1 MDYLLLTCFALS
13 FLTAYILTPVWI
25 KAAHKI
31 ELTGKD
37 MHRYDKP
44 EIAEMGGLVVN
55 AGFLMGVLTYI
66 GLSTF
71 YFKHNTN
78 LIYILAAISTCL
90 IIMLVGIMDD
100 LLGWKI
106 GLRQW
111 QKPLLTSVAALPMM
125 VVNAGESGMIL
136 PMIGP
141 VNFGILY
148 PLLIVPVAITGA
160 ANGFNMLA
168 GFAGLEAG
176 MGIVILGTLGFVAWQ
191 TGSSWVA
198 MLSLSMVFALL
209 AFLKYNWHPAKIF
222 PGDTFTYSVGA
233 LIATVAILGNME
245 RIAIALFSLY
255 FIEFL
260 IKARTRFKGECYG
273 IPDKVGKLSPPR
285 NIESLTH
292 VVMKL
297 GKLKETQVV
306 LSILALQVFLSFVVL
321 LVML

>member
-13 FLTAYILTPVWI
+13 FLTTYLLMPAWI
-25 KAAHKI
+25 RAAHRIK
-31 ELTGKD
+31 LTGKD
-37 MHRYDKP
+37 MHKYDKP

-55 AGFLMGVLTYI
+55 AGFIIGVLTYI

-71 YFKHNTN
+71 YFKHNAN

-106 GLRQW
+106 GLKQW
-111 QKPLLTSVAALPMM
+111 QKPLLTSIAALPMM
-125 VVNAGESGMIL
+125 VINAGESEMVL
-136 PMIGP
+136 PMIGV

-148 PLLIVPVAITGA
+148 PLVIVPVAITGA

-168 GFAGLEAG
+168 GLAGLEAG
-176 MGIVILGTLGFVAWQ
+176 MGIIILGTLGLVAWQ
-191 TGSSWVA
+191 AGSSWVA

-209 AFLKYNWHPAKIF
+209 AFLKYNWHPAKVF
-222 PGDTFTYSVGA
+222 PGDALTYSVGA

-255 FIEFL
+255 FIELL

-273 IPDKVGKLSPPR
+273 VPDSEGTLSPPR

-292 VVMKL
+292 AAMKL
-297 GKLKETQVV
+297 GKPGEARVV
-306 LSILALQVFLSFVVL
+306 ASILAFQIFISFVIL
-321 LVML
+321 LLWV